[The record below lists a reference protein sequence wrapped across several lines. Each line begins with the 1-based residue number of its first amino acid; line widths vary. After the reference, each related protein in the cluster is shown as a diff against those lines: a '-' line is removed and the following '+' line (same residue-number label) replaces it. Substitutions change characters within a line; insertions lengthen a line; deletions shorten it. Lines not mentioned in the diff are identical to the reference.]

1 MATVPVLAGCKV
13 ELRPADPAHYAP
25 QAYYL
30 VTPVW
35 ADVDRP
41 DSFGWSCGPNRK
53 LAERLQA
60 AVLAGVA
67 LTDPEVRVDCNGAT
81 YVEAKSQVLGRIMNA
96 DLKRLGF

>member
-1 MATVPVLAGCKV
+1 MTSTPTLADCKV
-13 ELRPADPAHYAP
+13 ELKPADPANYAP
-25 QAYYL
+25 SAYYL

-41 DSFGWSCGPNRK
+41 DSFGWSCGGNAK
-53 LAERLQA
+53 LAQRLRA

-67 LTDPEVRVDCNGAT
+67 LTNPEVRTDVNGAT
-81 YVEAKSQVLGRIMNA
+81 YVHATSQVLGRIMNA